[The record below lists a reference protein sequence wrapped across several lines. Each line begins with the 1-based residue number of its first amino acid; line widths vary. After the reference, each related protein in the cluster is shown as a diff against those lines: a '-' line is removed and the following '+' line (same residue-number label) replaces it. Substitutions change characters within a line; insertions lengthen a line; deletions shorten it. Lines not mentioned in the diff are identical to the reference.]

1 MNSLDSFAPVKVDA
15 GQMLS
20 EAAKYNVDL
29 KYKEL
34 RAPMLAED
42 SEAVRLRVDC
52 GARPAT

>member
-1 MNSLDSFAPVKVDA
+1 
-15 GQMLS
+15 MLS
-20 EAAKYNVDL
+20 EAAQYNVDL

-34 RAPMLAED
+34 RAPTLAEA